1 MFEYVNLGFWML
13 GLLLLFVLSAL
24 VIIELNENRKKE
36 THNIGARVTAT
47 VFIMVALMFFD
58 ASDTKKSLID
68 NKADFNRGIALECD
82 TGFNTYLVQKSTG
95 WQLSKESFLKND
107 ILISLKDCKSR
118 DKGE

>member
-1 MFEYVNLGFWML
+1 MFEYVNPLFLMMGAL
-13 GLLLLFVLSAL
+13 VLFVLFGL
-24 VIIELNENRKKE
+24 VIIELDENRKKGRD
-36 THNIGARVTAT
+36 NIGARVTAT
-47 VFIMVALMFFD
+47 VFIMLALMFWD
-58 ASDTKKSLID
+58 ASDTKKSLIN

-107 ILISLKDCKSR
+107 TLISLKNCKPR